1 MKINGISYNVE
12 YAKATDIKTWV
23 ARHIGLFPDVSE
35 ENACKKLTAVYNELT
50 GSKKQQPEKKSE

>member
-1 MKINGISYNVE
+1 MKINGINYNVE

-50 GSKKQQPEKKSE
+50 GSKKTAAGKEV